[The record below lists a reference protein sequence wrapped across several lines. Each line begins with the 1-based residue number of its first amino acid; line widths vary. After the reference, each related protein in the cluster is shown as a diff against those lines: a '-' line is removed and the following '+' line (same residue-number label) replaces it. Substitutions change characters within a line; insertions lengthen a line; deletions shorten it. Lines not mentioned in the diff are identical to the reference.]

1 MDEFSARAKLAKQ
14 VELNTDYIG
23 ALHGFLEKRAV
34 ELETEGVELRRMQK
48 QIAINE
54 SEIEVL
60 WRCLHR
66 VMKETGQFPEL
77 EAVDEEELA

>member
-23 ALHGFLEKRAV
+23 ALHEFLEKRAV
-34 ELETEGVELRRMQK
+34 ELETESKELNRMRK

-66 VMKETGQFPEL
+66 VMRETGLFPEL
-77 EAVDEEELA
+77 ETFEEESS

>member
-23 ALHGFLEKRAV
+23 ALHEFLEKRAV
-34 ELETEGVELRRMQK
+34 ELETESKELNRMRK

-66 VMKETGQFPEL
+66 VMRETGLFPEL
-77 EAVDEEELA
+77 ETFEEEKS

>member
-23 ALHGFLEKRAV
+23 ALHEFLEKRAV
-34 ELETEGVELRRMQK
+34 DLETENKELNRMRK

-66 VMKETGQFPEL
+66 VMRETGLFPEL
-77 EAVDEEELA
+77 ETFEEESS

>member
-54 SEIEVL
+54 SEIKTL
-60 WRCLHR
+60 WKCLYA
-66 VMKETGQFPEL
+66 VMRETGAFPEL
-77 EAVDEEELA
+77 EAVEGEELG